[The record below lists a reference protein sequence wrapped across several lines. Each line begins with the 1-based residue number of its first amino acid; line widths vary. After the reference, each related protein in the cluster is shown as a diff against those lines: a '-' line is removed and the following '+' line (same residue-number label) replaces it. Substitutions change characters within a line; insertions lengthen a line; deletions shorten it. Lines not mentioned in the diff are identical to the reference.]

1 MTREE
6 TPYRYQSQCQ
16 ECNRDYTSTVEYT
29 EYRAM
34 YGDYISIADY
44 TVPAYCPTCREQ
56 PGNSKHDRREVHLS
70 FGAEL
75 TAIGWIMRLL
85 DRLEHPKD
93 PTPPQAEQV
102 EIFLDMVAELEDPS
116 TGEFDVEG
124 FHDRD
129 AAPFYY
135 AYCRLDKGHFNE
147 LCTRALEE
155 YQVQVKGLAYRGEQY
170 MRENG
175 LIEEM
180 EVEPKRCPQGYDI
193 VPHVD
198 LLDQMGTYIGVLC
211 HHTEVTD
218 DGHEYKVDE
227 VIFDGEPIPHVA
239 YTPSSTDDLTWGYG
253 GAGPANTAR
262 SILEH
267 AITVSED
274 PPDVDPAAAWRDLRG
289 FDAYREP
296 EPHNSGEIITYDEVM
311 EFLRQHENESE
322 D

>member
-1 MTREE
+1 
-6 TPYRYQSQCQ
+6 
-16 ECNRDYTSTVEYT
+16 
-29 EYRAM
+29 
-34 YGDYISIADY
+34 
-44 TVPAYCPTCREQ
+44 
-56 PGNSKHDRREVHLS
+56 
-70 FGAEL
+70 
-75 TAIGWIMRLL
+75 MRLL
-85 DRLEHPKD
+85 GRLEHPKD

-102 EIFLDMVAELEDPS
+102 EIFLDMVAELEDSS

-124 FHDRD
+124 FTDRN

-135 AYCRLDKGHFNE
+135 AYCRLDKGYFDK
-147 LCTRALEE
+147 LCTRAREE

-198 LLDQMGTYIGVLC
+198 LLDQMGTYIGVRE
-211 HHTEVTD
+211 HHTQVTD
-218 DGHEYKVDE
+218 DGHEYNVNE

-239 YTPSSTDDLTWGYG
+239 YRSSSADDLTWGYN

-267 AITVSED
+267 AITISED
-274 PPDVDPAAAWRDLRG
+274 PPDVDPAAAWRDLRA

-296 EPHNSGEIITYDEVM
+296 EGHSGEIITYDEVM
-311 EFLRQHENESE
+311 EFLRQHENGSE